1 MPSWYLNAQQ
11 AKRID
16 ERLMSE
22 EFGYTLE
29 QLMELAGLA
38 VAMAVHD
45 HWHGISQ
52 RILIICGISHG
63 KGRRRQMCPNQC

>member
-1 MPSWYLNAQQ
+1 MPDWYLNAQQ
-11 AKRID
+11 AKQMD

-45 HWHGISQ
+45 HWHGTSQ
-52 RILIICGISHG
+52 RVFIICGTS
-63 KGRRRQMCPNQC
+63 KG

>member
-11 AKRID
+11 AKELD
-16 ERLMSE
+16 ERLMGG
-22 EFGYTLE
+22 EFAFTLE

-45 HWHGISQ
+45 YWQGGGR
-52 RILIICGISHG
+52 RIFVICGMHSN
-63 KGRRRQMCPNQC
+63 RVCSNRC